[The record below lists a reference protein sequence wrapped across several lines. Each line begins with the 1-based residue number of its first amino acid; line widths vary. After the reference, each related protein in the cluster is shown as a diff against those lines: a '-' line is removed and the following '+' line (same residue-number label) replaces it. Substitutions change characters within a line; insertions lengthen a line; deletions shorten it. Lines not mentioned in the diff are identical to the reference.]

1 MPASA
6 IGKANRLIGKA
17 VSELVGG
24 LISLTGPRNARY
36 ILRRLQKK
44 FLARPFTVAGVKYH
58 VDPGSVG
65 LTPQGE
71 ITGAAAAARIR
82 RENLAGL
89 HVLDICC
96 GVGIVGL
103 TLCAKLRG
111 EGRVRKLS
119 LLDINIFNLNS
130 ARRTLSRND
139 FGGVEFQ
146 TFLSDSLRSVP
157 EGERFDLIVSNP
169 PHLYIEDITR
179 KTLNPTTLGTYDE
192 GWRFHK
198 DFYAAA
204 DRYLSGRGQIWLLE
218 NFLGDPGMEGHFR
231 SFVDANPRLRYVES
245 VPEPTDPEGNMWW
258 VVSRR
263 AG

>member
-1 MPASA
+1 MASSIA
-6 IGKANRLIGKA
+6 SKLNRVIGKA
-17 VSELVGG
+17 VSAAAGG
-24 LISLTGPRNARY
+24 FILLTGPGNARF
-36 ILRRLQKK
+36 IVRRLQKK

-58 VDPGSVG
+58 VDPCSVG
-65 LTPQGE
+65 HTPQGE
-71 ITGAAAAARIR
+71 LTGAAAAERIR
-82 RENLAGL
+82 REDLAGL

-103 TLCAKLRG
+103 TLCAKLKG

-130 ARRTLSRND
+130 ARRTLRRND
-139 FGGVEFQ
+139 FGGIEFQ
-146 TFLSDSLRSVP
+146 TFLSDSLKAVP
-157 EGERFDLIVSNP
+157 GEERFDLIVSNP
-169 PHLYIEDITR
+169 PHIHIEDITQ

-192 GWRFHK
+192 GWQFHR
-198 DFYAAA
+198 DFYAVA
-204 DRYLSGRGQIWLLE
+204 DRHLSEGGQIWLLE
-218 NFLGDPGMEGHFR
+218 NFLGDPAMEAHFR

-245 VPEPTDPEGNMWW
+245 RPEPNDPGGNMWW